1 MTHRIPFTPSIFRRR
16 ALSLLLL
23 GAAALTPL
31 IAPMQA
37 QAQAQAAFPLKPI
50 KLIVPYAA
58 GGGVD
63 IVGRGLAEGLTRQF
77 GWIVSVENR
86 TGAGSNVGST
96 AVAKSDPDG
105 YTLLVGSNA
114 NAVNISLYDSMP
126 YDPVKELTPIVF
138 IGRTPMVMLAAPST
152 PFKSVRDVVAEAKA
166 KPGSLNFGSGGS
178 GTSEHLTSELF
189 KRRAGIQATHIPY
202 RGGAA
207 VYPDLMSGRVQLF
220 FNNQLQAMPFIN
232 SGQVRA
238 IGIANPKRSPQLPDV
253 PTLDEQ
259 GIFGFAASG
268 WWCIMG
274 PGNMPAALVN
284 QLNTAVNAVIDSPEF
299 TKRLESLGAERMG
312 GTPQFLNE
320 YFRNEMSVW
329 ADIIKTEKIKVE

>member
-1 MTHRIPFTPSIFRRR
+1 MSNSITPRCLLKPRRL
-16 ALSLLLL
+16 ALWLLA
-23 GAAALTPL
+23 GATLATVL
-31 IAPMQA
+31 APSQARA
-37 QAQAQAAFPLKPI
+37 QAFPNRPI
-50 KLIVPYAA
+50 RLIVPYAA

-63 IVGRGLAEGLTRQF
+63 IVGRGVAEGLTKMF

-86 TGAGSNVGST
+86 TGAGSNVGS
-96 AVAKSDPDG
+96 ALVAKSEPDG

-126 YDPVKELTPIVF
+126 YDPVKELTPVVF

-152 PFKSVRDVVAEAKA
+152 SFRNVRDVVAEAKA
-166 KPGSLNFGSGGS
+166 KPGSINFGSGGS
-178 GTSEHLTSELF
+178 GTSEHLTYELF
-189 KRRAGIQATHIPY
+189 KRRAGIQGTHVPY

-207 VYPDLMSGRVQLF
+207 VYPDLISGRVQLF
-220 FNNQLQAMPFIN
+220 FNNQLQAMPFIK

-259 GIFGFAASG
+259 GISNFAASG

-274 PGNMPAALVN
+274 PGNMPTALVN
-284 QLNTAVNAVIDSPEF
+284 QINQAVNAVIDSPEF
-299 TKRLESLGAERMG
+299 TKRLEGLGAERMG
-312 GTPQFLNE
+312 GSAQVLNDH
-320 YFRNEMSVW
+320 FRNEMAVW
-329 ADIIKTEKIKVE
+329 AEIIKTEKIKVE